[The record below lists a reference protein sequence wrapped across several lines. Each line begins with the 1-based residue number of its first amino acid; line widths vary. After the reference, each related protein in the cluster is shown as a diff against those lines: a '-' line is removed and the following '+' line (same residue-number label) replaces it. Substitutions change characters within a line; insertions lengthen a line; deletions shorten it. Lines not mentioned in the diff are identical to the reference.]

1 MASTS
6 VLAVTAASP
15 RDHWA
20 WRPEWTPDRTC
31 LYWYLTF
38 RREDIGAAID
48 ESMLQLVRDTAWLD
62 AVPLEWCHVTVAD
75 VGFTD
80 ELEPSDVGTVT
91 DAVSGELRDEERLRL
106 ALGPALTLNS
116 AVALPV
122 GPLDRLRALRGR
134 VRRATAQTLGARH
147 ADVHRHLYWPHLSL
161 GYVNRE
167 VDADAASRFLDALPP
182 PSRQVDV
189 DALTLAAVTRRGHR
203 YEWQVRGQVDLVGP
217 QR

>member
-75 VGFTD
+75 V
-80 ELEPSDVGTVT
+80 
-91 DAVSGELRDEERLRL
+91 DAGELPHHRAGDRSQRPVEVDERPHLH
-106 ALGPALTLNS
+106 
-116 AVALPV
+116 
-122 GPLDRLRALRGR
+122 LRGR
-134 VRRATAQTLGARH
+134 RTNILMQDCLM
-147 ADVHRHLYWPHLSL
+147 
-161 GYVNRE
+161 
-167 VDADAASRFLDALPP
+167 
-182 PSRQVDV
+182 
-189 DALTLAAVTRRGHR
+189 
-203 YEWQVRGQVDLVGP
+203 
-217 QR
+217 